1 MRVKLTYTIVG
12 DEEEVIDL
20 KDYGYSS
27 ETTWDDL
34 TEDERLEIIED
45 FEKNC
50 HVSVGGYTDDIDNH
64 EEDYFDN
71 E

>member
-20 KDYGYSS
+20 KDYGYSA
-27 ETTWDDL
+27 ETTWEDL
-34 TEDERLEIIED
+34 TEDERLEIIVN
-45 FEKNC
+45 FEENC
-50 HVSVGGYTDDIDNH
+50 HVSVGGYTDAIDNH
-64 EEDYFDN
+64 EDGYFDN